1 MLLFQGSEPAG
12 PFQTLHESSPW
23 DLYNYRHR
31 MQAHKTLLPSAWFS
45 KKHSTGPML
54 LVSYVL
60 VELVPKIYRHQQKTK
75 YLSHVSI
82 SHVVNCTQP
91 NLRGPWQSRQLGKQ
105 TALRLRPVSTQHC
118 RGRSVDGSV
127 TQQPGAAPSRA
138 ACMPYSSAFPCWES
152 MGNFSEQPC
161 PESPTAVYL
170 FEQQRP
176 TFLIN
181 RTMDHTATQPSTQC
195 SCFIAQLIFFQKEYG
210 LLSRNLNSLKAAI
223 EHPGHWELINF

>member
-12 PFQTLHESSPW
+12 PFQTLHASSPW
-23 DLYNYRHR
+23 DLYNHGHR

-82 SHVVNCTQP
+82 SHIVNCTQP

-105 TALRLRPVSTQHC
+105 TALGLRPVSIQHC
-118 RGRSVDGSV
+118 RVRGW
-127 TQQPGAAPSRA
+127 
-138 ACMPYSSAFPCWES
+138 PCH
-152 MGNFSEQPC
+152 
-161 PESPTAVYL
+161 PTA
-170 FEQQRP
+170 R
-176 TFLIN
+176 
-181 RTMDHTATQPSTQC
+181 RSTQPSCLHALQQC
-195 SCFIAQLIFFQKEYG
+195 VSLLGINGQFLRATLSGIPHSSLFIWAAETNFFNQQDDGPHGYSAFHTVQLFHCTAHI
-210 LLSRNLNSLKAAI
+210 LSKRIWFTFKKSQLT
-223 EHPGHWELINF
+223 